1 MSEAQPGGE
10 SSTALGCRENFFDHD
25 ADDYEEPTDQQPA
38 GGDAADYIDP
48 SPEPGAAVLREQWAI
63 DYYLRK
69 HPEAE
74 LFCPYCWHEL
84 GAESELTDPEDY
96 VPESEVVADPRYIH
110 DPEDDHPMAPT
121 EAENIELEDLDYE
134 TRLECWTEPKY
145 GDHRRHRN
153 CTNCGGV
160 SWGGV
165 LGDLTT
171 DQFLAAVDEY
181 LETKEY
187 LPPTAQDAVRAA
199 ARKRKQRGLA
209 DRDNRSEIAYHVA
222 LGLAAEDV

>member
-25 ADDYEEPTDQQPA
+25 AEDYEAPTDNQQSDET
-38 GGDAADYIDP
+38 GDYIDP

-69 HPEAE
+69 HPEAQ

-96 VPESEVVADPRYIH
+96 LPESEVVADPRYQL
-110 DPEDDHPMAPT
+110 DPDDDHPMAPT
-121 EAENIELEDLDYE
+121 ESESVDLEDLDYE
-134 TRLECWTEPKY
+134 ARQELWTEPKY
-145 GDHRRHRN
+145 GDHRRHRS

-171 DQFLAAVDEY
+171 NQFLTAVEEY
-181 LETKEY
+181 LATKEY
-187 LPPTAQDAVRAA
+187 LPPTATEAVQDA
-199 ARKRKQRGLA
+199 ARKRKQRGAA
-209 DRDNRSEIAYHVA
+209 DRDNRTEIAYHVA
-222 LGLAAEDV
+222 LGLAAPEE

>member
-96 VPESEVVADPRYIH
+96 VPESEVVADPL
-110 DPEDDHPMAPT
+110 HPRPGGRPPDGAD

-145 GDHRRHRN
+145 GDHRRHRS

-181 LETKEY
+181 LETKSTCRRPPRRGRAEAEAETARPRGPRQPQRDR
-187 LPPTAQDAVRAA
+187 LPRRAR
-199 ARKRKQRGLA
+199 ARC
-209 DRDNRSEIAYHVA
+209 
-222 LGLAAEDV
+222 